1 MNISSIKTLI
11 KKKELDLAKTTIAGK
26 LEFSK
31 DKFATFNEK
40 PIVPFKLRN
49 YQKKDL
55 ISFKSHQQPKM
66 FLHYP
71 RRSGKDV
78 FCFAVMVDYALEN
91 VGNYAYILP
100 DREQASKVIWG
111 GLIINNDN
119 GLEHPDITRFLDIIP
134 KSLVASMDNQQ
145 KILKLTNGSLI
156 YLAGATRAD
165 SLRGVNLRGIVFS
178 EFAFY
183 RSHEV
188 YQVLQPVIT
197 QSKSWVI
204 INTTPN
210 SYDFSWRLFN
220 SLKHDN
226 RWVTRLETV
235 ETLLDDK
242 GVRYISD
249 EDVENCRVDGNM
261 TVDSI
266 RREFYCE
273 PYLNSETLY
282 YAHEMKSIDDDER
295 IQDVQ
300 IKHNLPIHY
309 AFDLGSDATPIIGFQ
324 VEIGGTIRIVFYHKP
339 TTEVYTYG
347 WYYSLIKEFTMKNN
361 AIMGRCILP
370 HDSVKRQVG
379 ESTITTAKDSFR
391 DAGADVVVLKRCGN
405 KDSLINLSKVYLG
418 KVIIDKKA
426 THLTDSLS
434 AYSRDYDEKNKV
446 FGKKPKHDWASHASD
461 CWQYVAQSIEDGH
474 LASTRRSLSYK
485 RGTL

>member
-11 KKKELDLAKTTIAGK
+11 KKKELELAKTAIAGNI
-26 LEFSK
+26 EFFK
-31 DKFATFNEK
+31 DKFATFNDK
-40 PIVPFKLRN
+40 PIVTFKLRN
-49 YQKKDL
+49 YQKRDL
-55 ISFKSHQQPKM
+55 IAFKSHIQPKM

-78 FCFAVMVDYALEN
+78 FSFCIMVDYALEN

-100 DREQASKVIWG
+100 DREQASKVIWRG
-111 GLIINNDN
+111 VIINRDN
-119 GLEHPDITRFLDIIP
+119 ELEHPEITRFLEIIP
-134 KSLVASMDNQQ
+134 KSLIASTNNQE
-145 KILKLTNGSLI
+145 KVITLTNGSVI

-165 SLRGVNLRGIVFS
+165 SLRGINLRGVVFS

-220 SLKHDN
+220 SLKHDD
-226 RWVTRLETV
+226 RWITRLETV
-235 ETLLDDK
+235 ETLKDDEN
-242 GVRYISD
+242 VRYISD

-261 TVDSI
+261 TIDSI
-266 RREFYCE
+266 KREFYCE

-282 YAHEMKSIDDDER
+282 YAHEMKSIDDDGR
-295 IQDVQ
+295 IQDVN
-300 IKHNLPIHY
+300 IIHNLPIHY

-324 VEIGGTIRIVFYHKP
+324 VEITGTIRVVFYHTP

-379 ESTITTAKDSFR
+379 ETHITTAKDSFR
-391 DAGADVVVLKRCGN
+391 DAGADVVVLRRSSN
-405 KDSLINLSKVYLG
+405 KDALINLSKVYLS

-426 THLTDSLS
+426 THLIDSLS
-434 AYSRDYDEKNKV
+434 AYCRDYNERDKV
-446 FGKKPKHDWASHASD
+446 FGKKPLHNWACHAAD
-461 CWQYVAQSIEDGH
+461 CWQYVSQSIEDGH
-474 LASTRRSLSYK
+474 LASTRRSMSYK
-485 RGTL
+485 RGTV